1 MADLVCEPVPWEE
14 YHRSLEQVDA
24 ARAELHLVAGEKTKL
39 EEQLLEMEVRF
50 EAVKVQRDVYA
61 HQLQVA
67 CGFAF
72 DAGRGDALRPTKE
85 ERGHKPDCRSE
96 WDRIA
101 LDYWG
106 CNCKP
111 PKRPYSAITR
121 VR

>member
-1 MADLVCEPVPWEE
+1 MADLVAEPVPWEE
-14 YHRSLEQVDA
+14 YHRALQQVDA
-24 ARAELHLVAGEKTKL
+24 ARAELDVVAGEKRKL
-39 EEQLLEMEVRF
+39 EEDLGFMEVRL
-50 EAVKVQRDVYA
+50 ECLKIQRDVYA

-67 CGFAF
+67 CAFAF

-85 ERGHKPDCRSE
+85 ERGHKPDCAAT

-101 LDYWG
+101 MDYWG
-106 CNCKP
+106 CNCRS